1 METPKRVA
9 CGTILALVVASV
21 LVPADDAVRS
31 PAAGRIHGTIT
42 THAGTRATGLIRWGG
57 EEAFWD
63 DLFQSA
69 KRELPFASYA
79 EPADE
84 PEESQWWWQ
93 VLGRR
98 LLQAVD
104 RGPRR
109 VFAVRFGEIAK
120 LEAVGGNEAVVT
132 MRSGTSYRVSGYAN
146 DVDATLVVTDAD
158 GAEVEIGWGRVELV
172 ELSPAPAGAE
182 FPGHR
187 LFGTVDA
194 GSRRFAGFI
203 QWDEDE
209 GLSSDRL
216 DGDSEDGRVSIPF
229 STIAVIEQLSAT
241 SARVTLT
248 DRRVMVLKGTNDV
261 NAENRGIL
269 IEDPR
274 YGRVRVPWAH
284 FRRAE
289 LTTPDGSGPGYG
301 DFAVPKRLRG
311 TVTDADGASHTGL
324 LHVDLD
330 AAESWELL
338 EGTSEGIT
346 YSIPFSRVRSLER
359 SGAVVIVT
367 LVSGE
372 ELRLDDGE
380 TAAGRPVG
388 VVVEA
393 GSGAEAGETFVPWR
407 NVRRI
412 DLDWELSAPA

>member
-1 METPKRVA
+1 MRLERRVV
-9 CGTILALVVASV
+9 CSALVTLLTATAW
-21 LVPADDAVRS
+21 LRAEPAVDS
-31 PAAGRIHGTIT
+31 PAEGRIHGTVI
-42 THAGTRATGLIRWGG
+42 THAGSRYTGLIRWGG
-57 EEAFWD
+57 QEAFWD
-63 DLFQSA
+63 DLFHSA
-69 KRELPFASYA
+69 KRDLPYA
-79 EPADE
+79 AHAKPAEEPDDSA
-84 PEESQWWWQ
+84 WWWQ
-93 VLGRR
+93 LLGRK
-98 LLQAVD
+98 LAQAID
-104 RGPRR
+104 PAKGRR
-109 VFAVRFGEIAK
+109 VFVARFGDIAR
-120 LEAVGGNEAVVT
+120 LEVVGGAGAVMT

-146 DVDATLVVTDAD
+146 DVGATLAVTDAE
-158 GAEVEIGWGRVELV
+158 GAEVEIEWGRVDVV
-172 ELSPAPAGAE
+172 ELSPAPSGAV

-187 LFGTVDA
+187 LSGTVDA

-209 GLSSDRL
+209 ELSSDRL
-216 DGDSEDGRVSIPF
+216 DGDAEDGRVSIPF

-261 NAENRGIL
+261 NASNRGIL

-284 FRRAE
+284 FGRAE
-289 LTTPDGSGPGYG
+289 LTRPDGSGPGYG
-301 DFAVPKRLRG
+301 DFATPKRLRG
-311 TVTDADGASHTGL
+311 TVTDADGASHAGL

-367 LVSGE
+367 LVSGD

-380 TAAGRPVG
+380 TAAGRPIG

-393 GSGAEAGETFVPWR
+393 GTGAEAGEAFVPWR
-407 NVRRI
+407 DLRRI
-412 DLDWELSAPA
+412 DLDR

>member
-1 METPKRVA
+1 MTHRRRALCTGLVA
-9 CGTILALVVASV
+9 V
-21 LVPADDAVRS
+21 LVLAATAWLGADETGTSTAV
-31 PAAGRIHGTIT
+31 GRIHGTVI
-42 THAGTRATGLIRWGG
+42 THAGTRAAGLIRWGG

-69 KRELPFASYA
+69 KRELPFDSYA

-98 LLQAVD
+98 LVQAVD

-109 VFAVRFGEIAK
+109 VFAARFGDIAK
-120 LEAVGGNEAVVT
+120 LEVVGGNEAVVT

-146 DVDATLVVTDAD
+146 DVGATLAVTDAE
-158 GAEVEIGWGRVELV
+158 GAEVEIEWGRVDVV
-172 ELSPAPAGAE
+172 ELSPAPSGAV

-187 LFGTVDA
+187 LSGTVDA

-216 DGDSEDGRVSIPF
+216 DGDAEDGRVSIPF
-229 STIAVIEQLSAT
+229 STIAVIEQLSAA
-241 SARVTLT
+241 SARVTLA

-261 NAENRGIL
+261 NASNRGIL

-289 LTTPDGSGPGYG
+289 LTRSEGSGPGYG
-301 DFAVPKRLRG
+301 DFATPKPLRG
-311 TVTDADGASHTGL
+311 TLTDADGARHAGL

-346 YSIPFSRVRSLER
+346 YSIPFSRVRSMAR
-359 SGAVVIVT
+359 SGSVVIAT
-367 LVSGE
+367 LAGGE

-393 GSGAEAGETFVPWR
+393 GIGAEAGEIFVPWQDL
-407 NVRRI
+407 RRI
-412 DLDWELSAPA
+412 DLDR

>member
-1 METPKRVA
+1 METPRRVA
-9 CGTILALVVASV
+9 RGTVLALVVASA
-21 LVPADDAVRS
+21 LVHADDAARS
-31 PAAGRIHGTIT
+31 PATGRIYGTVT
-42 THAGTRATGLIRWGG
+42 THAGSRATGLIRWGG
-57 EEAFWD
+57 QEAFWD

-79 EPADE
+79 EPAVE

-109 VFAVRFGEIAK
+109 IFVARFGDIAK
-120 LEAVGGNEAVVT
+120 LEVVGGNEAVVT

-146 DVDATLVVTDAD
+146 DVGATLAVTDAER
-158 GAEVEIGWGRVELV
+158 AEVEIAWGRVDVV
-172 ELSPAPAGAE
+172 ELSPAPTDAV

-187 LFGTVDA
+187 LSGTVDA
-194 GSRRFAGFI
+194 GARQFTGFI

-209 GLSSDRL
+209 GLSTDRL
-216 DGDSEDGRVSIPF
+216 DGDAEDGRVSIPF
-229 STIAVIEQLSAT
+229 STIAAIEQLSAA

-261 NAENRGIL
+261 NAENRGIV

-274 YGRVRVPWAH
+274 YGRVRVSWAH

-289 LTTPDGSGPGYG
+289 LTRPDGSGPGYG
-301 DFAVPKRLRG
+301 DFATSKRLRG
-311 TVTDADGASHTGL
+311 TVTDADGASHAGL
-324 LHVDLD
+324 LHIDLD
-330 AAESWELL
+330 AAEGWELL
-338 EGTSEGIT
+338 ERTSEGIT
-346 YSIPFSRVRSLER
+346 YSIPFSKVRSLER

-367 LVSGE
+367 LVSGG
-372 ELRLDDGE
+372 ELSLDDGE
-380 TAAGRPVG
+380 TTAGRPVG

-393 GSGAEAGETFVPWR
+393 GAGAGAGEIFVPWR
-407 NVRRI
+407 EVRRI
-412 DLDWELSAPA
+412 DLDG

>member
-1 METPKRVA
+1 METPRCVA
-9 CGTILALVVASV
+9 RGTVLALVVASA
-21 LVPADDAVRS
+21 LAHADDAARS
-31 PAAGRIHGTIT
+31 PATGRIYGTVT
-42 THAGTRATGLIRWGG
+42 THAGSRATGLIRWGG
-57 EEAFWD
+57 QEAFWD

-69 KRELPFASYA
+69 KRELPFAGYA
-79 EPADE
+79 EPAAE

-93 VLGRR
+93 EIARR
-98 LLQAVD
+98 LVRAVD
-104 RGPRR
+104 QSRGRR
-109 VFAVRFGEIAK
+109 VFVARFGDIAK
-120 LEAVGGNEAVVT
+120 LEVVGGNEAVVT

-146 DVDATLVVTDAD
+146 DVGATLGVTDAE
-158 GAEVEIGWGRVELV
+158 GAEVEIAWGRVDVV
-172 ELSPAPAGAE
+172 ELSPAPSGAV

-187 LFGTVDA
+187 LSGTVDA
-194 GSRRFAGFI
+194 GARQFAGFI

-209 GLSSDRL
+209 GLSTDRL
-216 DGDSEDGRVSIPF
+216 DGDAEGGRVSIPF
-229 STIAVIEQLSAT
+229 STIAAIEQLSAA

-269 IEDPR
+269 VEGPR

-289 LTTPDGSGPGYG
+289 LTRPDGSGPGCG
-301 DFAVPKRLRG
+301 DFATPKRLRG
-311 TVTDADGASHTGL
+311 TVTDADGVVHAGMIHY
-324 LHVDLD
+324 DLD
-330 AAESWELL
+330 ASESWELL
-338 EGTSEGIT
+338 EGMSDGIT

-393 GSGAEAGETFVPWR
+393 GTGAGSGEIFVPWR
-407 NVRRI
+407 EVRRI
-412 DLDWELSAPA
+412 DFGG

>member
-1 METPKRVA
+1 MGIPRRVA
-9 CGTILALVVASV
+9 RGAVVILAVASA
-21 LVPADDAVRS
+21 PAHADDAARS
-31 PAAGRIHGTIT
+31 PAAGRIHGTVT
-42 THAGTRATGLIRWGG
+42 TYAGTRAAGLIRWGG
-57 EEAFWD
+57 QEAFWD

-98 LLQAVD
+98 LVQAVD

-109 VFAVRFGEIAK
+109 VFAARFGDIAK
-120 LEAVGGNEAVVT
+120 LEVVGGNEAVVT

-146 DVDATLVVTDAD
+146 DVGAALTVVDD
-158 GAEVEIGWGRVELV
+158 ELGEQEIEWGRVDVV
-172 ELSPAPAGAE
+172 EFSPAGAGAV
-182 FPGHR
+182 FSGHR
-187 LFGTVDA
+187 LFGTVEA
-194 GSRRFAGFI
+194 GSQQLSGFI

-209 GLSSDRL
+209 GLSTDRL
-216 DGDSEDGRVSIPF
+216 DGDAEDGRVSIPF
-229 STIAVIEQLSAT
+229 STIAVIEQLSAA

-274 YGRVRVPWAH
+274 YGRVRVPWAR

-289 LTTPDGSGPGYG
+289 LTRPEGSGPGYG
-301 DFAVPKRLRG
+301 DFATPKRLRG
-311 TVTDADGASHTGL
+311 TVTDADGASHAGL

-338 EGTSEGIT
+338 EGTSDGVT
-346 YSIPFSRVRSLER
+346 YSITFSRVRSLER

-367 LVSGE
+367 LAGGE
-372 ELRLDDGE
+372 ELRFDDDPS
-380 TAAGRPVG
+380 AVQQPVG
-388 VVVEA
+388 VVVV
-393 GSGAEAGETFVPWR
+393 GDSGEETFLPWR
-407 NVRRI
+407 QLRRI
-412 DLDWELSAPA
+412 DLDW